1 MAHQFK
7 VVSVAGT
14 PHALFDGDNEEAWV
28 LGCFLGEA
36 TSFLSAM
43 LDAVEQAFTSEK
55 HPVQF
60 AGNEILLDLY
70 SDRAVIAAQWI
81 KDDAGNECEVTITLD
96 EAKQLLIKWGEV
108 LRQHPRM
115 G

>member
-7 VVSVAGT
+7 VVNVAGT
-14 PHALFDGDNEEAWV
+14 PRAMFEGDNEEAWV

-36 TSFLSAM
+36 TSFHSVM
-43 LDAVEQAFTSEK
+43 LDAVERVTTAEQ

-60 AGNEILLDLY
+60 AGNEIFLDLY
-70 SDRAVIAAQWI
+70 PDRAVIAAQWI

-96 EAKQLLIKWGEV
+96 EARQLLTEWGEV
-108 LRQHPRM
+108 LSQHPRT